1 MPGEQ
6 GTRHRSAT
14 AGILTLDNPFQLP
27 RIIINGKVYDVTQF
41 ANDHPGGKKILINV
55 AGKDASKQFEAFHN
69 VEKVLKKFGPQLLKG
84 DVAGG

>member
-1 MPGEQ
+1 M
-6 GTRHRSAT
+6 SDYT
-14 AGILTLDNPFQLP
+14 AEEVAKDAW
-27 RIIINGKVYDVTQF
+27 IIINGQVYDITEF

-84 DVAGG
+84 KVKGSSKL